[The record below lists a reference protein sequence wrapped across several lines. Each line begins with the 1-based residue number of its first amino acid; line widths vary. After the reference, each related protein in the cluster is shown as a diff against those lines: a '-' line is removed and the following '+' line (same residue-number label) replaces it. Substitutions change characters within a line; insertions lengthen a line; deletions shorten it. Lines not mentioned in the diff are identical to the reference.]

1 MKIIGLSGRA
11 ESGKN
16 TVADMMVE
24 MCHDSGLSVT
34 TRAFAD
40 PVKLMVERLNPIIE
54 HTVTPAD
61 DGIEVQPVRVSDLLG
76 MYEDPAFNFTWSQRW
91 DFIKVRPEVRALLQR
106 MGTEAGRGTL
116 GDDVWVD
123 LMHRRI
129 LKDEA
134 QDIDVVIIT
143 DTRFESEQR
152 LIKNL
157 DDSRLILIERPT
169 KNSLGVN
176 STHLS
181 ETSLNTSLT
190 DVTLSN
196 DGDLDELREKVRFE
210 LNSFLAR

>member
-40 PVKLMVERLNPIIE
+40 PVKLMVERLNPIVA

-61 DGIEVQPVRVSDLLG
+61 DGDEVHPVRISDLLD

-129 LKDEA
+129 LKDET
-134 QDIDVVIIT
+134 QDIDVVIVT

-152 LIKNL
+152 LIKSL

-190 DVTLSN
+190 DVTLNN

-210 LNSFLAR
+210 LNSLLTQ

>member
-16 TVADMMVE
+16 TVAGMMVE

-40 PVKLMVERLNPIIE
+40 PVKLMVERLNPIVE
-54 HTVTPAD
+54 HTITPAD
-61 DGIEVQPVRVSDLLG
+61 DGDEVHPVRISDLLD
-76 MYEDPAFNFTWSQRW
+76 MYEGPALNFTWSQRW
-91 DFIKVRPEVRALLQR
+91 DSIKVRPEVRALLQR

-116 GDDVWVD
+116 GDDIWVD
-123 LMHRRI
+123 LMHQRI

-152 LIKNL
+152 LIKSL
-157 DDSRLILIERPT
+157 DDSRLVLIERPT

-181 ETSLNTSLT
+181 ETSLNTLLT

>member
-40 PVKLMVERLNPIIE
+40 PVKLMVERLNPIVA
-54 HTVTPAD
+54 HTVTPVD
-61 DGIEVQPVRVSDLLG
+61 DGDEVHPVRISDLLD

-152 LIKNL
+152 LIKSL
-157 DDSRLILIERPT
+157 DDSRLVLIERPT

-190 DVTLSN
+190 DVTLNN